1 MELKNKV
8 KCLKKETK
16 IVSSIYNVLANRKVK
31 TNLNFMFENLF
42 IYK

>member
-8 KCLKKETK
+8 KCLIKESK
-16 IVSSIYNVLANRKVK
+16 IVSSIYNVLANGKVK
-31 TNLNFMFENLF
+31 TDINFMFENLF